1 MLDFRRFLPPLPSSL
16 KRTWRNDGYALLKSA
31 VSPVQIGSVETLIDE
46 QWERREGNIHQLDI
60 LTGNYAG
67 RTFLMQEAPAETRNE
82 AYKLNN
88 LFLHNPVIRDLAYSP
103 PIRKAVTD
111 FLDGEPVIC
120 NSLNFARGSQQDA
133 HIDSWYMPAPNGGP
147 MVAVSIALDSVHTN
161 NGPIFFIP
169 GSQRIPPYKFSDG
182 RLNIIAAEAEHCME
196 YLENEITKRSLQ
208 RRDLVCNAGDAF
220 IWHGQL
226 IHGGSAIRDFSLT
239 RKSLVVH
246 YWRATDVE
254 PSHVIRDS
262 HGAYLRRTLRGELS
276 L

>member
-1 MLDFRRFLPPLPSSL
+1 MNFRRFFSPPPSAL
-16 KRTWRNDGYALLKSA
+16 KKSWRNDGHALLKGA
-31 VSPVQIGSVETLIDE
+31 VSPAQIDSVEALINE
-46 QWERREGNIHQLDI
+46 QWECREGNIHQLDV

-67 RTFLMQEAPAETRNE
+67 RTFSMQDAPAETRNE

-88 LFLHNPVIRDLAYSP
+88 LFLHNPTIRDLAYSP
-103 PIRKAVTD
+103 QIRKAVTN
-111 FLDGEPVIC
+111 FLGGEPLIC

-147 MVAVSIALDSVHTN
+147 MVAVSIALEAVHAD
-161 NGPIFFIP
+161 NGPIFYIP
-169 GSQRIPPYKFSDG
+169 GSQHIPPYKFSDG
-182 RLNIIAAEAEHCME
+182 RLNIIPAEADHCVK

-208 RRDLVCNAGDAF
+208 RKYLTCNAGDAF
-220 IWHGQL
+220 VWHGQL

-254 PSHVIRDS
+254 PTQVIRDS
-262 HGAYLRRTLRGELS
+262 RGAYLRRTLRGELS

>member
-1 MLDFRRFLPPLPSSL
+1 MLDFHRFLPLSSSL

-31 VSPVQIGSVETLIDE
+31 VSPIQIDSVEAVIDE
-46 QWERREGNIHQLDI
+46 QWECRAGNVHQVDV
-60 LTGNYAG
+60 LTGSHAG
-67 RTFLMQEAPAETRNE
+67 RTFLMQEAPAEVRDE

-88 LFLHNPVIRDLAYSP
+88 LFLHNSAIRDVAYAP
-103 PIRKAVTD
+103 RIRKAVAD
-111 FLDGEPVIC
+111 FLGGEPIIC

-133 HIDSWYMPAPNGGP
+133 HIDSWYMPAPNAGP
-147 MVAVSIALDSVHTN
+147 MVAVSIALEPVHTD

-182 RLNIIAAEAEHCME
+182 RLNIIPDEAEHCGD
-196 YLENEITKRSLQ
+196 YLENEIRKRALQ
-208 RRDLVCNAGDAF
+208 RKNLTCNSGDAF

-226 IHGGSAIRDFSLT
+226 IHGGSAIQDFSLT

-246 YWRATDVE
+246 YWRVADVE
-254 PSHVIRDS
+254 PAHVIRDS
-262 HGAYLRRTLRGELS
+262 RGAYLRRTLRGELN